1 MVKLVF
7 AFIAAVVLCFCGSHA
22 ANLLP
27 EELDSLTDFKYGNLR
42 AKEAVVKPLMRR
54 MLNSKMITSKI
65 TMVRKRSKVSSR
77 FLINSVSLLKN
88 TSFNA
93 PSRVRYWYKILF
105 LPLFSSMHFLDV
117 LVWPGT

>member
-1 MVKLVF
+1 MVKLAF

-42 AKEAVVKPLMRR
+42 DQRIEAVVKPLMRR

-65 TMVRKRSKVSSR
+65 TMARKRSKVSSR
-77 FLINSVSLLKN
+77 CLINSVSL
-88 TSFNA
+88 
-93 PSRVRYWYKILF
+93 
-105 LPLFSSMHFLDV
+105 
-117 LVWPGT
+117 